1 MFRNVRFYRVSSP
14 WPESE
19 QELSDI
25 LIKNSFIPC
34 GPLTERRSGW
44 ESPANDDQQLCR
56 RVGGADL
63 LQMRTQSRLLPAAA
77 IQEALVDRVD
87 EYRQR
92 MAQEPSR
99 RVLRR
104 LKEETRDELLP
115 KSLLKSERIN
125 GFFILSERLLG
136 IDAASENKA
145 ERFLDLLRASFQ
157 DFSFTPLA
165 FNTPPGDLL
174 TALFLGD
181 SLQGFELA
189 DECRMQDLSEQ
200 KSVAIWRHAHLADSA
215 IRQHV
220 IDGMQLTH
228 LGIEYNDIFRCV
240 ISAEGHISKIKFGEL
255 EAADVSDDED
265 PLALLDARF
274 VLLTGTLRELVKDLK
289 EKLGG
294 YASAQS
300 SGKAA
305 KAEQANAA

>member
-44 ESPANDDQQLCR
+44 ESPPNDDQQLCR

-99 RVLRR
+99 WVLRR

-115 KSLLKSERIN
+115 KSLLKTERIN
-125 GFFILSERLLG
+125 G
-136 IDAASENKA
+136 
-145 ERFLDLLRASFQ
+145 
-157 DFSFTPLA
+157 
-165 FNTPPGDLL
+165 
-174 TALFLGD
+174 LF
-181 SLQGFELA
+181 
-189 DECRMQDLSEQ
+189 RI
-200 KSVAIWRHAHLADSA
+200 SV
-215 IRQHV
+215 
-220 IDGMQLTH
+220 
-228 LGIEYNDIFRCV
+228 
-240 ISAEGHISKIKFGEL
+240 
-255 EAADVSDDED
+255 
-265 PLALLDARF
+265 
-274 VLLTGTLRELVKDLK
+274 
-289 EKLGG
+289 
-294 YASAQS
+294 
-300 SGKAA
+300 
-305 KAEQANAA
+305 